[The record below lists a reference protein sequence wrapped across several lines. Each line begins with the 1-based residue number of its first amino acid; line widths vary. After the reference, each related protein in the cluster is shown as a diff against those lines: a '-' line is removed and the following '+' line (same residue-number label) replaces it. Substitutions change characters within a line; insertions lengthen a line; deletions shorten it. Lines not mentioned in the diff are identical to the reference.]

1 MMTKNIV
8 ILGCSRGIGFE
19 AVKFISENT
28 NHNVIALSRNVSSLE
43 SMKNVDAFSFDLN
56 SSNVR
61 EELTA
66 ILKNYKQLDVLINNA
81 GTLVNK
87 AFLDLS
93 QDDIST
99 SYQTNI
105 IGIMAATQAFVE
117 HIGDGSAHILNI
129 SSVGGIQGSVKFAGL
144 SAYSTSKA
152 ALVSFTELF
161 AEEYK
166 ETAIDM
172 NCLCLGAVQT
182 EMLEQAF
189 PGYEAPI
196 SASKMAKYIVDFAL
210 NGNDFY
216 KGKIL
221 PVSMSTP

>member
-1 MMTKNIV
+1 MTKNIV
-8 ILGCSRGIGFE
+8 VLGCSRGIGFE
-19 AVKFISENT
+19 AVKFISEHT
-28 NHNVIALSRNVSSLE
+28 DHNVIALSRNVSSLE
-43 SMKNVDAFSFDLN
+43 GMKNVDAFSFDLN
-56 SSNVR
+56 SENVR
-61 EELTA
+61 EELSA
-66 ILKNYKQLDVLINNA
+66 ILKNYKSLDVLINNA

-87 AFLDLS
+87 AFLELS
-93 QDDIST
+93 QEEIAT

-105 IGIMAATQAFVE
+105 VGIMAATQAFVE
-117 HIGDGSAHILNI
+117 HVGEGAAHILNI

-161 AEEYK
+161 AEEFK
-166 ETAIDM
+166 ETEIDM

-182 EMLEQAF
+182 EMLAQAF

-196 SASKMAKYIVDFAL
+196 SAAKMAKYIVEFSL
-210 NGNDFY
+210 TGNEYY

>member
-1 MMTKNIV
+1 MIKNIV
-8 ILGCSRGIGFE
+8 VLGCSRGIGYE
-19 AVKFISENT
+19 AVKFIAEHT
-28 NHNVIALSRNVSSLE
+28 DHNVIALSRNVSSLE
-43 SMKNVDAFSFDLN
+43 GLKNVDAYSFDLN
-56 SSNVR
+56 SDNVR

-93 QDDIST
+93 QEDIAT

-105 IGIMAATQAFVE
+105 VGIMAATQAFVAHVGE
-117 HIGDGSAHILNI
+117 GAAHILNI

-161 AEEYK
+161 AEEFK
-166 ETAIDM
+166 DTAIDM

-182 EMLEQAF
+182 EMLAQAF

-196 SASKMAKYIVDFAL
+196 SATKMAKYIVEFSL
-210 NGNDFY
+210 TGNEYY